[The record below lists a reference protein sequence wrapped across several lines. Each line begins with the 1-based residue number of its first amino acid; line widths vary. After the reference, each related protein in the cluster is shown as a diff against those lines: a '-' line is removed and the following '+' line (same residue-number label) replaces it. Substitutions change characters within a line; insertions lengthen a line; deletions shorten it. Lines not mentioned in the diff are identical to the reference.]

1 MRISDWS
8 SDVCSSDLEVVDRDP
23 VELRPHV
30 LLGLRHEAADIR
42 LEVGIFGTVL
52 GRDDEA
58 KLVSVADRALEE
70 FVAIGAVGF
79 RAVELTRQSLARDPV
94 ALDVAHG
101 RACGL
106 SRLALQPDQAGLHH
120 RPASAKSGKP
130 VATGE

>member
-8 SDVCSSDLEVVDRDP
+8 SDVCSSDL
-23 VELRPHV
+23 
-30 LLGLRHEAADIR
+30 R

-94 ALDVAHG
+94 ALDVAQV
-101 RACGL
+101 RAGGL
-106 SRLALQPDQAGLHH
+106 SRLPLQPDQAGLH
-120 RPASAKSGKP
+120 PPPPSAKSGTQ
-130 VATGE
+130 VAPGTERPPAGPTADPEPRRTPGRAI